1 MHLGFEGGCATRARC
16 QAGLWAAPPPRIT
29 SPEPVSRSMHAAREC
44 SVQNVEPVLTC
55 RRIAFEPLIGREDGH
70 ESGVEEPLAQHYPC
84 FNPIR
89 NRKHLCILVGRR
101 RRRPSWPEIKVRE
114 SAKEVAGIRCR
125 VQRLV
130 PGALKKSIFLDFG
143 VIKSISREIWSHKI
157 QKTAA
162 RT

>member
-16 QAGLWAAPPPRIT
+16 QAGLWAAPPPRLT

-70 ESGVEEPLAQHYPC
+70 ESGVEEPLAQHYPR

-101 RRRPSWPEIKVRE
+101 RRRPSWPEIQVRE

-130 PGALKKSIFLDFG
+130 VGHALAVFDSRVLRRASPRLEFSGSHF
-143 VIKSISREIWSHKI
+143 ISFP
-157 QKTAA
+157 
-162 RT
+162 